1 MGKHWAAGWRLELA
15 RERWR
20 RWHIAAL
27 FRMWRVAMSSKPGRP
42 KKGPAGPRQDPERRR
57 QIEQAAVTFVQ
68 DYFGKKP
75 NGLGYEI
82 KDRQRENVGYDLLM
96 SKCDL
101 TLCVEVKG
109 RSGDE
114 VLAEFTRNES
124 RAVQEAQKGKFGDG
138 DYRVCIV
145 NDALEALGYP
155 VLSVATRVG
164 RRRGAARAVPAG
176 DGCAHP
182 ECARCGDGGAC
193 GGATGGGVGQRGFR
207 SGGRPS
213 GDVSTRHIARRCGH
227 RCRCSGVRRC
237 TPERRRR
244 GIPDRRPTWDVH
256 AGTVS
261 HGTPRRCAGVDGRAD
276 VRTGRC
282 ARGARPCSGPPNPG
296 DGSDS

>member
-1 MGKHWAAGWRLELA
+1 MAAVRAVGNLVERILGAAGPLPAWCAEQRKLA
-15 RERWR
+15 GIVAEALDVPPRDGALVTLTQAATGTGTT
-20 RWHIAAL
+20 IALLAPLMALAAL
-27 FRMWRVAMSSKPGRP
+27 QK
-42 KKGPAGPRQDPERRR
+42 RQGVRSNRATLSTFTNHLTR
-57 QIEQAAVTFVQ
+57 QILEDDA
-68 DYFGKKP
+68 P
-75 NGLGYEI
+75 
-82 KDRQRENVGYDLLM
+82 R
-96 SKCDL
+96 
-101 TLCVEVKG
+101 
-109 RSGDE
+109 
-114 VLAEFTRNES
+114 
-124 RAVQEAQKGKFGDG
+124 
-138 DYRVCIV
+138 V

-176 DGCAHP
+176 DGRAHP
-182 ECARCGDGGAC
+182 ERARCGDGRAC